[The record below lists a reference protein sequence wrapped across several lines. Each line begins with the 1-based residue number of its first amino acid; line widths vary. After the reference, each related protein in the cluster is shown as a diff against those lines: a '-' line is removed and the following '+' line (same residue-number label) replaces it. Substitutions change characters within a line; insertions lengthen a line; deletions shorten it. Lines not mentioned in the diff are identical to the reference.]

1 MQVVR
6 TIDHTLYPR
15 KALADARQA
24 YREYCSLTIT
34 PVNGGKLQVTI
45 TVKDDYQDNA
55 RHVILE
61 FLNYALDRSV
71 QIHLEEA

>member
-1 MQVVR
+1 VQVTR

-24 YREYCSLTIT
+24 YREYCSLTVA
-34 PVNGGKLQVTI
+34 PVDGEKVRVTI
-45 TVKDDYQDNA
+45 RVKDDYQDNA

-71 QIHLEEA
+71 QIHLDEG